1 MGKAETEPLLFE
13 PLFRERVWGGRR
25 LEKLFGKKLPPG
37 KSIGESWEIVDRAD
51 AQSIVRQG
59 EFRGRTLHEL
69 WTEHRAEIFGEGLI
83 GAPRFPIF
91 AKLLDAREKLS
102 LQVHPPAEVASS
114 LGGEAKTEM
123 WYLLEA
129 DPGAEL
135 FVGLR
140 RGISR
145 AQFERAIAAGDLARC
160 LHRVSTKKDDVFFVP
175 SGRLHAVGGGN
186 LIVEIQQN
194 SDTTYRVFD
203 WNRRDENGQSRVL
216 HLEEAMRAINFDDH
230 EPAPIQPD
238 DELLVT
244 SADFAVEKWD
254 LKTARRASDLREFAI
269 FVCLSGE
276 LEVGS
281 EQIRRGEFFLA
292 PAFAHEMKLR
302 PITPSASVLRVTSPR

>member
-59 EFRGRTLHEL
+59 ELRGRTLHEL

-83 GAPRFPIF
+83 DAPRFPIF

-123 WYLLEA
+123 WFLLEA

-145 AQFERAIAAGDLARC
+145 AQFERAIASGELARC
-160 LHRVSTKKDDVFFVP
+160 LNRVAAKKDDVFFVP
-175 SGRLHAVGGGN
+175 SGRLHAIGGGN

-203 WNRRDENGQSRVL
+203 WNRRDENGQSRTL
-216 HLEEAMRAINFDDH
+216 HLEDAMRAINFHDH

-276 LEVGS
+276 FEVGD
-281 EQIRRGEFFLA
+281 EQIRRGEFFLT

-302 PITPSASVLRVTSPR
+302 PMTPSASVLRVTSPR